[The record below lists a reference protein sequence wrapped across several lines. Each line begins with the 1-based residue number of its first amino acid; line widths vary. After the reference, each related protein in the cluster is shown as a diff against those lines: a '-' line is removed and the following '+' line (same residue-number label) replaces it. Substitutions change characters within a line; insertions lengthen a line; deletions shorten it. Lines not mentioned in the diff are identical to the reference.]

1 MSLLHY
7 CYTNTH
13 KSKSEREDCMT
24 ISTWSM
30 KCINRLCRLFFLFGE
45 ERSCV
50 EWVLSICANWLRFV
64 CIAPSSYKETNKRKM
79 ATERERLSFEK
90 ILSLSS
96 VGMHAWKIVNNN
108 MACEPLCFDSHTHTH
123 THTHYTAERI
133 KLHTHTHANAH
144 TTPNPCIKKQL
155 VGERE

>member
-1 MSLLHY
+1 MSLLLHSIVIY
-7 CYTNTH
+7 FCT
-13 KSKSEREDCMT
+13 REDCMT

-79 ATERERLSFEK
+79 ATERARLPFENP
-90 ILSLSS
+90 LSLFSLR
-96 VGMHAWKIVNNN
+96 MHAWRIVNNKQQHG
-108 MACEPLCFDSHTHTH
+108 MRTFMFWLTHTYS
-123 THTHYTAERI
+123 HTHYTAERI